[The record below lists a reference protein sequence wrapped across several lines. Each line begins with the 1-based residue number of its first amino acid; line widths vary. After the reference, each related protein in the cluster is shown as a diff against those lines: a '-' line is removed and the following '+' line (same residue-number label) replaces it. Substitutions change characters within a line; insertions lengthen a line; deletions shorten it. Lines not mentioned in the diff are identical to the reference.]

1 MICKFSSNNLR
12 KCLTDNKWLINFVLP
27 LSLANRKTIKVLFP
41 EEAEERQNFQELFP
55 DYKSVIAKFESLN
68 IKHQR
73 QSSVSEGAQLVQ
85 HQHVNFSVSKIIFV
99 TMSILGIAIVSK
111 ASSVESHIWDLKRFW
126 YQVVYLVHQI
136 WGKNDCKRKFFFDEY
151 LLIFSAIISSG
162 APCKCEVY
170 SLVMHKARAAWVT
183 LTRIARQAW
192 SSLCYKS
199 IAFGWCPPWHHRI
212 VVFQTINWLALR
224 RVLCFALVIFLL
236 GWLF

>member
-55 DYKSVIAKFESLN
+55 DYKSVMAKFESLN

-85 HQHVNFSVSKIIFV
+85 HQHFNFNVSKIIFV

-111 ASSVESHIWDLKRFW
+111 ASSVVSHIWDLKRFW

-136 WGKNDCKRKFFFDEY
+136 WGKNDSKRKFFFDEY

-170 SLVMHKARAAWVT
+170 
-183 LTRIARQAW
+183 I
-192 SSLCYKS
+192 SSCTK
-199 IAFGWCPPWHHRI
+199 HVQH
-212 VVFQTINWLALR
+212 
-224 RVLCFALVIFLL
+224 
-236 GWLF
+236 GWLSQGSQGKRDRLFAINLSRLVGVLLDIIALLFSRQSIGLLCTESCVLL